1 MTPTYHKMTKFND
14 TTYLIVRNA
23 SLKYLIRII
32 FEQVGVIPIK
42 VFHFVQKLS
51 FVFGTLMS
59 WQISRSKKIDIFSK
73 QGIELR
79 ESKDTS

>member
-1 MTPTYHKMTKFND
+1 MTKFND

-23 SLKYLIRII
+23 SLKYLIRTI

-51 FVFGTLMS
+51 FVFGTLMN